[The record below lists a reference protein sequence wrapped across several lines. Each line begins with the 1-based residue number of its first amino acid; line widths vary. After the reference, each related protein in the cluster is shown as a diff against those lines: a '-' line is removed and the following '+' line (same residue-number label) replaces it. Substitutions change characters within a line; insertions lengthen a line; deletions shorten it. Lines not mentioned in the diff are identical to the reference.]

1 MRKYVG
7 ERIQKLRE
15 AQGLTQQ
22 EVCKLT
28 GIKLA
33 RLQAFEDGS
42 AVPSVGVIIMISRVL
57 GSKIEGLLHGGGT
70 VSEALTICRSGKSH
84 IGQRGNTEQGYAYD
98 SLTRPGTVGHIM
110 EPFMLIFDPNLP
122 KGPPISHDGQEFLYV
137 VSGTI
142 GLFYDGKE
150 YSLEQG
156 DSVYLDSSRSHTL
169 YCLGDKPAQLLAV
182 VSAHV

>member
-70 VSEALTICRSGKSH
+70 VSEALTICRAGKS
-84 IGQRGNTEQGYAYD
+84 
-98 SLTRPGTVGHIM
+98 

-150 YSLEQG
+150 YNLEQG

-182 VSAHV
+182 VSAQV

>member
-1 MRKYVG
+1 M
-7 ERIQKLRE
+7 
-15 AQGLTQQ
+15 
-22 EVCKLT
+22 
-28 GIKLA
+28 
-33 RLQAFEDGS
+33 
-42 AVPSVGVIIMISRVL
+42 
-57 GSKIEGLLHGGGT
+57 
-70 VSEALTICRSGKSH
+70 
-84 IGQRGNTEQGYAYD
+84 GQRGNTEQGYAYD

-110 EPFMLIFDPNLP
+110 EPFMLIFDPNLA

-137 VSGTI
+137 ISGTI

-182 VSAHV
+182 VSAQV